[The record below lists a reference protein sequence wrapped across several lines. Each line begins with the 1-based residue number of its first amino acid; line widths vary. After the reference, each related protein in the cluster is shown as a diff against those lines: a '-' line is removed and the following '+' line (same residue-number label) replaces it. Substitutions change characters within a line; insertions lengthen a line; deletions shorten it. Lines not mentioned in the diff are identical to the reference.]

1 MNPALV
7 AIQKHRASKHEVS
20 TRYIDTGEVSGILR
34 TQDCTPIAEYAKAQH
49 NAGMF
54 GTTDVKHAA
63 KLPLVIV
70 EKYCNDIGI
79 TFSEFMQN
87 PIHIKRVTLDPK
99 NSDFRI
105 WKGNF

>member
-1 MNPALV
+1 MNPVLA
-7 AIQKHRASKHEVS
+7 ARQQHRSKHEVS
-20 TRYIDTGEVSGILR
+20 TRYIVSGEISGILR
-34 TQDCTPIAEYAKAQH
+34 SQDCTPIAEYAKAQH

-54 GTTDVKHAA
+54 GTSEMKHAA
-63 KLPLVIV
+63 RLPDVIV
-70 EKYCNDIGI
+70 EKYCNACGI

-87 PIHIKRVTLDPK
+87 PVHIKRIVQDPM